1 MRTPDGFGFSLEA
14 QDGAARAGLL
24 ATKHGAVET
33 PVFMAVGTR
42 ASVKGVTPDQLLSI
56 GVPMVLGNTYHLVLR
71 PGDALV
77 AKMGG
82 LHRFMN
88 WPYPILTD
96 SGGFQVFSLHDLRKI
111 DEDGV
116 EFRSH
121 IDGALLQLNPE
132 RATAIQENL
141 GADVIMCFDDCPP
154 ATEDRVRI
162 EAAVDRTT
170 RWALRCQQAQ
180 TRTDQALFGIVQGG
194 VDPELRARSAR
205 SLVELDLPG
214 YAVGGLSVGETAEER
229 NAILDATTPLLPEA
243 KPRYLMGVGR
253 PEDLLDGVMRGV
265 DMFDCVMPTRNGRNA
280 LAFTSEGVIRL
291 RNAKFAEDPRPLD
304 PNCAC
309 PTCRGYSRAYL
320 RHLFLVDEM
329 LGPTLTSIHNLAY
342 YTTLMKGARQAIIEH
357 RFSAYR
363 AEVLAG
369 YQSAKS
375 PGDDSTT

>member
-1 MRTPDGFGFSLEA
+1 
-14 QDGAARAGLL
+14 
-24 ATKHGAVET
+24 
-33 PVFMAVGTR
+33 MAVGTR

-56 GVPMVLGNTYHLVLR
+56 NAPMVLGNTYHLALR
-71 PGDALV
+71 PGDSLV

-88 WPYPILTD
+88 WPRPILTD

-111 DEDGV
+111 DENGV

-154 ATEDRVRI
+154 ATESRTRV

-170 RWALRCQQAQ
+170 RWARRCQESQV
-180 TRTDQALFGIVQGG
+180 RRDQALFGIVQGG
-194 VDPELRARSAR
+194 VDPELRERSAR

-214 YAVGGLSVGETAEER
+214 YAIGGLSVGETAAER
-229 NAILDATTPLLPEA
+229 NLILDATSPLLPTE

-280 LAFTSEGVIRL
+280 LAFTSEGTIRL
-291 RNAKFAEDPRPLD
+291 RNARFAEDPRPLD
-304 PNCAC
+304 PNCEC
-309 PTCRGYSRAYL
+309 PTCRGFSRAYL
-320 RHLFLVDEM
+320 RHLFLVEEM

-342 YTTLMKGARQAIIEH
+342 YISLMSGARKAIIEG
-357 RFSAYR
+357 RFVEYR
-363 AEVLAG
+363 AKVLAG
-369 YQSAKS
+369 YQTA
-375 PGDDSTT
+375 TTVGAEATE

>member
-14 QDGAARAGLL
+14 TDGSARAGTLT
-24 ATKHGAVET
+24 TKHGAVET

-42 ASVKGVTPDQLLSI
+42 ASVKGVTPDQLKSI
-56 GVPMVLGNTYHLVLR
+56 GVPMVLGNTYHLALR
-71 PGDALV
+71 PGGKLV
-77 AKMGG
+77 AAMGG

-88 WPYPILTD
+88 WSRPILTD

-121 IDGALLQLNPE
+121 IDGALLSLNPE
-132 RATAIQENL
+132 SATAIQENL

-154 ATEDRVRI
+154 ATESRARV

-170 RWALRCQQAQ
+170 RWAARCHSAQ
-180 TRTDQALFGIVQGG
+180 KRTDQALFGIVQGG
-194 VDPELRARSAR
+194 IDAELRERSAR

-214 YAVGGLSVGETAEER
+214 YAIGGLSVGETAEER
-229 NAILDATTPLLPEA
+229 NAILDATAPFLPKD

-253 PEDLLDGVMRGV
+253 PEDLLDGIARGV

-280 LAFTSEGVIRL
+280 LAFTSEGPIRL

-304 PNCAC
+304 PACSC
-309 PTCRGYSRAYL
+309 PTCCGFSRAYL
-320 RHLFLVDEM
+320 RHLFLVEEM

-342 YTTLMKGARQAIIEH
+342 YTNLMNEARRAIIKNEFAAF
-357 RFSAYR
+357 RKSVLNGYTSANSS
-363 AEVLAG
+363 LT
-369 YQSAKS
+369 S
-375 PGDDSTT
+375 DL

>member
-1 MRTPDGFGFSLEA
+1 MQAPEGFGFSVQA
-14 QDGAARAGLL
+14 TDGAARAGLL
-24 ATKHGAVET
+24 STRHGAVET

-56 GVPMVLGNTYHLVLR
+56 GVPMVLGNAYHLALR

-77 AKMGG
+77 GRMGG

-88 WPYPILTD
+88 WPRPILTD
-96 SGGFQVFSLHDLRKI
+96 SGGFQVFSLQDLRKI

-121 IDGALLQLNPE
+121 IDGASLRLSPE

-154 ATEDRVRI
+154 ATESRQRV
-162 EAAVDRTT
+162 EAAVERTT
-170 RWALRCQQAQ
+170 RWARRCRDAQ
-180 TRTDQALFGIVQGG
+180 SRGDQALFGIVQGG
-194 VDPELRARSAR
+194 VDPELRRRSAA

-214 YAVGGLSVGETAEER
+214 YAIGGLSVGETAEER
-229 NAILDATTPLLPEA
+229 NAILDATSPLLPTE

-253 PEDLLDGVMRGV
+253 PEDLLDGVLRGV

-280 LAFTSEGVIRL
+280 LAFTSDGTIRL
-291 RNAKFAEDPRPLD
+291 RNAKFAEDGRPLD
-304 PNCAC
+304 STCSC

-342 YTTLMKGARQAIIEH
+342 YTALMAGARRAITEG
-357 RFSAYR
+357 RFEAYR
-363 AEVLAG
+363 RSVLTG
-369 YQSAKS
+369 YQRV
-375 PGDDSTT
+375 GTED